1 MLTGFLKQT
10 EAAGSGAAVCSE
22 PSLDKMLTVALKSPR
37 HDIIYLDRIMRHMP
51 SWTSWYRFRLEEVE
65 GGPSRIVACLDG
77 NIWTRDQG
85 EVRRLFRASVLKE
98 MRVKLRERRLELEN
112 RDCEGG
118 EDEEDASSAD
128 LTTEQRLGEYCALL
142 APSFSVLSSRQPRD
156 GHSDQALGKNHN
168 PQIVRRSY
176 TLRLHAVSHE
186 HTQHSATRLGGV
198 ISRGG
203 LSKEADIACWFHR
216 DHSPNLSSMTF
227 MAVSMTLY
235 WPNPLLFRG

>member
-1 MLTGFLKQT
+1 MKLAINLQPGMEQRDKIAVQNRSCWSNCTACCAKASCANSMWRWSR
-10 EAAGSGAAVCSE
+10 EAGAAARARSGHPCTSSLPQAGSGGWRCASFAQS
-22 PSLDKMLTVALKSPR
+22 PSDVYS
-37 HDIIYLDRIMRHMP
+37 
-51 SWTSWYRFRLEEVE
+51 STSKLQKNLHRKRFPETRRRMHAEVH
-65 GGPSRIVACLDG
+65 S
-77 NIWTRDQG
+77 
-85 EVRRLFRASVLKE
+85 VRPGAS
-98 MRVKLRERRLELEN
+98 
-112 RDCEGG
+112 
-118 EDEEDASSAD
+118 ATS
-128 LTTEQRLGEYCALL
+128 YCALL

-235 WPNPLLFRG
+235 RPNPLLFRG